1 MSHSGQAGPAPRKA
15 QQHGAAAATVTLLP
29 HMSNSFKAFF
39 ILGGQGW
46 GSRQAHNNIVET
58 LNPKP

>member
-1 MSHSGQAGPAPRKA
+1 MSHSGQAGPVPRKA

-29 HMSNSFKAFF
+29 HMSNSFKALF

-46 GSRQAHNNIVET
+46 ESRPAHNNIV
-58 LNPKP
+58 

>member
-29 HMSNSFKAFF
+29 HMSNSFKALSFWVVR
-39 ILGGQGW
+39 GGDHAK
-46 GSRQAHNNIVET
+46 RTIT
-58 LNPKP
+58 